1 VCYRTDGFLPV
12 IALLKRT
19 VRAINGKLMRGGNR
33 DRSARGNFLFC
44 DEVARAIR
52 EEEKPTCEKEKKDQS
67 HGIRAFIW
75 GEVGKSDIP
84 HFCQIFRN
92 AAFPCLQY
100 ILLVKRR
107 FIRYGRTARDR
118 CSMNSNTL
126 RIPSRRLF

>member
-52 EEEKPTCEKEKKDQS
+52 EEEKPTCEKEKKINRTVS
-67 HGIRAFIW
+67 ALLFGAKLERVIFHISVKYLETLLFHAYNIFSLLKGGLFVMVVLRAID
-75 GEVGKSDIP
+75 V
-84 HFCQIFRN
+84 
-92 AAFPCLQY
+92 L
-100 ILLVKRR
+100 
-107 FIRYGRTARDR
+107 
-118 CSMNSNTL
+118 
-126 RIPSRRLF
+126 